1 MKYWIGVVV
10 IAIAI
15 VASASFLVFRGSG
28 GSPEG
33 DNYGEWQ
40 LIETWNG
47 TVQAPAEWQVVET
60 WTGTVNVTISVVEN
74 DILLTVKLEK
84 TEFDLGENVAI
95 TLTVKNMGENR
106 VTLTFPDFMPNIAFD
121 FVIYDEELNQIYVH
135 RTGIIFTIAEI
146 ILDPGQSYTE
156 VLEWAQERFDEMQE
170 PTPVGPG
177 TYWLKGRLR
186 EGWWGKAEGPKNR
199 SALETNLIKFVV
211 TSKE

>member
-15 VASASFLVFRGSG
+15 FASASFLVFGGSG
-28 GSPEG
+28 RSPEG
-33 DNYGEWQ
+33 DNHGGRPEWQ

-47 TVQAPAEWQVVET
+47 TVQAPAEWQVVE
-60 WTGTVNVTISVVEN
+60 N
-74 DILLTVKLEK
+74 DIRLTVKLEK
-84 TEFDLGENVAI
+84 TEFNLGENVAV
-95 TLTVKNMGENR
+95 TLTVKNIGENR
-106 VTLTFPDFMPNIAFD
+106 VTLTFPSFMPNIAFD

-135 RTGIIFTIAEI
+135 RTGFLPAVTEK

-186 EGWWGKAEGPKNR
+186 EGWWGEAEGPINR